1 MKRNIAFTWLV
12 VAAICITGILSLPAQ
27 AATCSQASVAGNWA
41 YTYNG
46 TVFVPNPLPVAAVG
60 RAHLDSSGNVAGNQT
75 HTLAGQTEVEDI
87 SGTYTVNK
95 DCTGSM
101 TVNVSLNGQ
110 LLRTAILNVAYD
122 TDVNHARMIF
132 TSLTL
137 ADGTNLPAVIT
148 TDVSRV
154 ATKN

>member
-1 MKRNIAFTWLV
+1 MKRNFVHAGLV
-12 VAAICITGILSLPAQ
+12 LATICIASLLPMRAH
-27 AATCSQASVAGNWA
+27 AARCSIASVAGNWA

-46 TVFVPNPLPVAAVG
+46 IVFVPSPLPVAAVG
-60 RAHLDSSGNVAGNQT
+60 HAQLDSSGNLAGTQT

-101 TVNVSLNGQ
+101 TINVSVNGQ
-110 LLRTAILNVAYD
+110 LLRTATLNVAYD
-122 TDVNHARMIF
+122 TNVNHARMIF
-132 TSLTL
+132 TSLIL

-148 TDVSRV
+148 LDTNR
-154 ATKN
+154 ATTNN